1 MRLKVDIKD
10 INKDGDYTVTLKK
23 NISLFLLMAC
33 IFACGEAEETTEP
46 ESEKPAMLEYGT
58 VSGTVV
64 DAGTG
69 NRIPGSTVTLL
80 GQSYETGVDGN
91 YTFQGVLYEDV
102 HTLTV
107 TDPDYKPYSQPVVL
121 KQERLVVDIV
131 LTPLKDPVV
140 EIQEFFDSFAALLES
155 VDMENIEAI
164 EALFSETYVAADDP
178 ATLFG
183 VASGIIPEN
192 YADVVLAMT
201 QLFQEYVSLQFLFQD
216 IEMDIMHARKAATT
230 LQLDVNAEKGVERD
244 LREIKAS
251 CKFEFRREERDWKI
265 VYWQLFE
272 LDIRL

>member
-1 MRLKVDIKD
+1 M
-10 INKDGDYTVTLKK
+10 TLKI
-23 NISLFLLMAC
+23 NMALFLLMAC
-33 IFACGEAEETTEP
+33 FFACGETEEVTEP
-46 ESEKPAMLEYGT
+46 VSEKPAMLEYGT
-58 VSGTVV
+58 VSGAII

-80 GQSYETGVDGN
+80 GQSFETGVDGN
-91 YTFQGVLYEDV
+91 YTFQGVLYDDV

-107 TDPDYKPYSQPVVL
+107 IDPDYKPYSQPVVL
-121 KQERLVVDIV
+121 KQERLVVDIM
-131 LTPLKDPVV
+131 LTPLKDPAV
-140 EIQEFFDSFAALLES
+140 ELQEFFDDFADLLES

-192 YADVVLAMT
+192 YADVVPAMT
-201 QLFQEYVSLQFLFQD
+201 QLFEEYVSLQFLFQD
-216 IEMDIMHARKAATT
+216 IEMDIMHARKSAAT
-230 LQLDVNAEKGVERD
+230 LQLDVNAEKGEERD
-244 LREIKAS
+244 LRELKAS

-265 VYWQLFE
+265 VHWQLFE

>member
-1 MRLKVDIKD
+1 M
-10 INKDGDYTVTLKK
+10 TLKI
-23 NISLFLLMAC
+23 NILLLLLVAC
-33 IFACGEAEETTEP
+33 IFACGEAEETTES
-46 ESEKPAMLEYGT
+46 ESEKPAIVEYGT
-58 VSGTVV
+58 VSGTIT

-69 NRIPGSTVTLL
+69 NPIPGATVTLIGL
-80 GQSYETGVDGN
+80 SFETGVDGN
-91 YTFQGVLYEDV
+91 YTFQGVLYGDV

-107 TDPDYKPYSQPVVL
+107 ADPDYKPYSQPLVL
-121 KQERLVVDIV
+121 GQERLITDIV

-140 EIQEFFDSFAALLES
+140 EIQEFFANFAALLES

-164 EALFSETYVAADDP
+164 RAFFSETYVAADDP

-192 YADVVLAMT
+192 YEGVVPAMT
-201 QLFQEYVSLQFLFQD
+201 QLFEEYVSLQFLFQD
-216 IEMDIMHARKAATT
+216 IEMDITHARKAAAT
-230 LQLDVNAEKGVERD
+230 LQLDVDAEKGEERD
-244 LREIKAS
+244 PREIEAS